1 MRKLLKDLPIAHKL
15 VSRNCALFCQSTAK
29 ATQAIG
35 RDGAERCESGQPETN
50 TLETTTS
57 KNANRG

>member
-35 RDGAERCESGQPETN
+35 RDGAERCESGQPENN
-50 TLETTTS
+50 TL
-57 KNANRG
+57 